1 MFADF
6 EYKLHTMAENN
17 EALSSKVITDLYAKL
32 NQEYY
37 GDDVVMDELV
47 GWSCYY
53 VPHFY
58 YNYYVYK
65 YTLGMTVALAI
76 VNRILK
82 GDQNQ
87 VDNYLSFLKSGG
99 SASPVDLLKK
109 AGVDP
114 LDDQIYEDAFNYFED
129 LLNQFEAIKKA
140 K

>member
-1 MFADF
+1 
-6 EYKLHTMAENN
+6 
-17 EALSSKVITDLYAKL
+17 
-32 NQEYY
+32 
-37 GDDVVMDELV
+37 
-47 GWSCYY
+47 
-53 VPHFY
+53 
-58 YNYYVYK
+58 
-65 YTLGMTVALAI
+65 MTVALAI

-114 LDDQIYEDAFNYFED
+114 LDDQIYEDAFNYFEN

-140 K
+140 KIEIFTNIIKSK

>member
-1 MFADF
+1 MILGINL
-6 EYKLHTMAENN
+6 YSPLILVKHP
-17 EALSSKVITDLYAKL
+17 LSSKVITDLYAKL

-114 LDDQIYEDAFNYFED
+114 LDDQIYEDAFNYFEK
-129 LLNQFEAIKKA
+129 I
-140 K
+140 